1 MIKDAFKLLQHI
13 KTVNLYV
20 HPTTQDAETVD
31 NELKTGTE
39 DLVNTALEFN

>member
-1 MIKDAFKLLQHI
+1 MIKDAFKLLNHI

-20 HPTTQDAETVD
+20 HPTTQDAETID
-31 NELKTGTE
+31 KELKTGIE